1 MSEGF
6 RDPNIQ
12 NLYNVREQIFA
23 MISRVLRMAA
33 VATVKLGLKDSY
45 SISIDEDGIPVNDYG
60 YIGDNYVGEQR
71 SIVAVAEKG

>member
-1 MSEGF
+1 
-6 RDPNIQ
+6 
-12 NLYNVREQIFA
+12 
-23 MISRVLRMAA
+23 MAA